1 MENRFAIAKKT
12 LCCFFLL
19 SVFLFISCK
28 QKTFNT
34 ENELMEYL
42 KVEKNGYLQH
52 KEVNGYNFTLL
63 YKPIDLIVNQELKDN
78 VNRHKLQSLRNKYN
92 EFMYLNLSV
101 SKNNQELLSS
111 VPKNENE
118 FGALVNQLSFEMGE
132 KIHLYTQT
140 RDTLDMIDFIYPR
153 LYGMSKATN
162 IMFVFPRSKMDEK
175 NEYLNFTIS
184 DLGFNTGEIKFKIP
198 LDIINNEPQLTFK
211 N

>member
-12 LCCFFLL
+12 LCCVFLL

-34 ENELMEYL
+34 EDELLEYL
-42 KVEKNGYLQH
+42 KVEENGYLQH
-52 KEVNGYNFTLL
+52 KAVNGYNFKLL

-78 VNRHKLQSLRNKYN
+78 VTSLKIHSLRNKYN
-92 EFMYLNLSV
+92 EFMYLNLSI

-140 RDTLDMIDFIYPR
+140 KDTLDMVDFIYPR

-162 IMFVFPRSKMDEK
+162 IMFVFPRSKMDKK

-198 LDIINNEPQLTFK
+198 IDIINNEPQLTFK